1 MNETENPYNA
11 TESSAVETE
20 TDTHV
25 GTVVSV
31 EVLQDMTSDIVHA
44 NLFGSFLICGTPV
57 GIALF
62 RRFVK

>member
-11 TESSAVETE
+11 AEPSAVETE
-20 TDTHV
+20 TDTLL

-31 EVLQDMTSDIVHA
+31 EVLQGMTSDIVHA
-44 NLFGSFLICGTPV
+44 NLFGSFLICGTLV

>member
-1 MNETENPYNA
+1 MNEAENTHNVS
-11 TESSAVETE
+11 ESSPVETE
-20 TDTHV
+20 TDTFL

-44 NLFGSFLICGTPV
+44 NLFGSFLICGTLV